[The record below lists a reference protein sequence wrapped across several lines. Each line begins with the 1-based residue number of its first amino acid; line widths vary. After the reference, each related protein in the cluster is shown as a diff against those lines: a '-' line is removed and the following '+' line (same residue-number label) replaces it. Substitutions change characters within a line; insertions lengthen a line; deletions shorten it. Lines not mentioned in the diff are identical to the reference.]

1 MPQTNEPSQIK
12 SILDELS
19 LGSSQLSMPP
29 SETLENSR
37 ERVNVN
43 KFCRFFRLEELLYD
57 GEKPTREA
65 WQNFI
70 SAIHVTGMN
79 FIYIVRGDEKGT
91 HIYLGLSTK
100 PDTLEA
106 QQLGD
111 YARDILE
118 SSFQGMFRGS
128 KLKTLIESET
138 ESEIFEPLRKNCYLN
153 VVTGIPTLQNEKK
166 KNPQNDYQG
175 MDRLISAMH
184 GENWQMVIVCEPIS
198 RENVTEMREQAYEI
212 FDTLS
217 LLAKNSLQSSHSSGH
232 SDSRG
237 TSSGQSH
244 STSENFNS
252 GKTETTG
259 TNKSSSYSENVS
271 VSQTTT
277 SGESVTISH
286 TEGKSTSHG
295 RSENESHGSQQ
306 SVGQSSGTS
315 KSKSANRSS
324 SHGYSGDSDSHGTSD
339 SSSQQ
344 TGTSSS
350 KSTST
355 GKTQG
360 QSFTEGKSQ
369 SETQGKSRNTS
380 TADVQGKSRT
390 NQQSDGTSQ
399 SVGQSETHGTGRS
412 ETQST
417 GKNFGQSDTTGQSLT
432 ASVDVVNKKA
442 AEFLKYID
450 ETLLPRLSVGN
461 NRGMFKTAV
470 YLLTQTKSIN
480 ARLCN
485 NVAAIF
491 QGESTS
497 FTPLMIGKTLSNVN
511 WIDDLQ
517 IHSANVG
524 REISYGSVYGLPV
537 HGNRCDLATFLTG
550 DEVGILAGL
559 PLTEVPGIALRR
571 YIPFGLNPSVP
582 AKKFSQ
588 DILPLGRLVY
598 GGEILQSNEV
608 SLNKNCLNKHIFV
621 TGITGSGKTVT
632 CKRLL
637 RSANMP
643 FLVIEPA
650 KTEYQELLC
659 DEGMDDVIVFTLG
672 TEKGLPLRF
681 NPFEL
686 LPEENLT
693 AHIDMVKAAFMS
705 SFQFEASMPQIFEM
719 AMYRAYQKCGWNTD
733 SGEYEGTGEKKWP
746 TLTTFIKR
754 LEEVVKEQKFGP
766 ELEGNY
772 RGSLISRIAN
782 LTCGA
787 KGTMLDCSR
796 SIDFRY
802 LLRSKVVIE
811 MEDLK
816 SPQDKALI
824 MALIIGRLS
833 EAVKEA
839 WRENNEFCHITLIE
853 EAHRLLS
860 KVMPGDDEGKKFSVS
875 MFADMLAEIRKYG
888 ESLIIVDQIP
898 NKLTEDVLKNTAT
911 KIVHKLVAKDDKEVI
926 GDTMM
931 LEDEQKTF
939 LSNLTTGRAI
949 VFTENWNKPVCVQV
963 DDISAPINYADLNQR
978 LTDMEERTKWENLYA
993 YYPELPIQISRE
1005 DYKKYVTIGRK
1016 SLNILR
1022 KLFGEWIKLSNREKE
1037 KLFNQLP
1044 PNFCDTAD
1052 DAGILLSVLTNA
1064 NQKIDLKGFEGLYI
1078 GAILFAGIADFA
1090 TFSKKYSEDIG
1101 YLANYL

>member
-1 MPQTNEPSQIK
+1 MSLINEPSQTK

-19 LGSSQLSMPP
+19 LDFSPLSMPP
-29 SETLENSR
+29 NETLENSR
-37 ERVNVN
+37 EQVNVN
-43 KFCRFFRLEELLYD
+43 KICRFFRLEELLYD

-79 FIYIVRGDEKGT
+79 FVYIIRGDEKGT

-100 PDTLEA
+100 PDTLES

-128 KLKTLIESET
+128 KLTALIESET

-153 VVTGIPTLQNEKK
+153 VVTGIPSLQNAKQ
-166 KNPQNDYQG
+166 KNSQDDYQG

-198 RENVTEMREQAYEI
+198 RKNVTEMREQAYEL
-212 FDTLS
+212 FDSLS
-217 LLAKNSLQSSHSSGH
+217 LLAKNSLQSSRSDGH
-232 SDSRG
+232 SESRG

-244 STSENFNS
+244 STSENFSS
-252 GKTETTG
+252 GKTDTSGE
-259 TNKSSSYSENVS
+259 NKSSSYSESVS

-286 TEGKSTSHG
+286 TEGKNASHG
-295 RSENESHGSQQ
+295 RNENESHGSQQ

-315 KSKSANRSS
+315 KGKSASHGS
-324 SHGYSGDSDSHGTSD
+324 SHGYSGDSESHSTSD
-339 SSSQQ
+339 NSSQQ

-355 GKTQG
+355 GKSQG
-360 QSFTEGKSQ
+360 QSFTEGKSE

-390 NQQSDGTSQ
+390 NQQSDGTSH
-399 SVGQSETHGTGRS
+399 SVSQSETHGTGRS

-417 GKNFGQSDTTGQSLT
+417 GENFGQSNTTGQSLS
-432 ASVDVVNKKA
+432 ASFDVVNKKA

-497 FTPLMIGKTLSNVN
+497 FTPLKIGETLSDVN
-511 WIDDLQ
+511 WVDDLQ
-517 IHSANVG
+517 IHNVEVG
-524 REISYGSVYGLPV
+524 KEISYGSVYGLPV
-537 HGNRCDLATFLTG
+537 HENRCDLATILTG

-582 AKKFSQ
+582 TEKFSQ

-608 SLNKNCLNKHIFV
+608 SLDKKCLNKHIFV

-637 RSANMP
+637 RLANIP

-659 DEGMDDVIVFTLG
+659 EEGLNDVIVFTLG

-719 AMYRAYQKCGWNTD
+719 AMYRAYQRCGWNTD
-733 SGEYEGTGEKKWP
+733 SGEYECAGEKKWP
-746 TLTTFIKR
+746 TLSTFIKG

-787 KGTMLDCSR
+787 KGSMLDCSS
-796 SIDFRY
+796 SIDFGS

-824 MALIIGRLS
+824 MALIVGRLS
-833 EAVKEA
+833 EAVKQA
-839 WRENNEFCHITLIE
+839 WRENNDFRHITLIE

-860 KVMPGDDEGKKFSVS
+860 KVLPGDDEGKKFSVS
-875 MFADMLAEIRKYG
+875 IFADMLAEIRKYG

-939 LSNLTTGRAI
+939 LSNLTTGQAI
-949 VFTENWNKPVCVQV
+949 VFTENWKKPVCVQV

-978 LTDMEERTKWENLYA
+978 LADMEKRTKWENRYS
-993 YYPELPIQISRE
+993 YYPELPIDISCE
-1005 DYKKYVTIGRK
+1005 AYEKYVTVGRK

-1022 KLFGEWIKLSNREKE
+1022 KLFGKWIKLSSTEKE
-1037 KLFNQLP
+1037 QLFNRLP
-1044 PNFCDTAD
+1044 PNFCDTVEE
-1052 DAGILLSVLTNA
+1052 AGILLSVLTNA
-1064 NQKIDLKGFEGLYI
+1064 NRKIDLKGFEGLYI
-1078 GAILFAGIADFA
+1078 GAILFAGIADFS

-1101 YLANYL
+1101 YLTNYL